1 MMRFSGAIG
10 VRLLADL
17 RCVTSSFEMQRKVA
31 MDRRTEKAEKANR
44 AANAIGQAMTKT
56 LADLRPTFAAEYD
69 LDDQLVTLAIA
80 KASVGVAADAAS
92 EAVGM
97 AIDECDELEDRLH
110 DVISDAISELEVT
123 DRGEK

>member
-1 MMRFSGAIG
+1 M
-10 VRLLADL
+10 D
-17 RCVTSSFEMQRKVA
+17 QRI
-31 MDRRTEKAEKANR
+31 DKARKANR
-44 AANAIGQAMTKT
+44 AASAIGQAMTKT
-56 LADLRPTFAAEYD
+56 LEELRPTMAAAYD

-97 AIDECDELEDRLH
+97 ATDECNELEERLH
-110 DVISDAISELEVT
+110 DVISDAISEFNTT

>member
-1 MMRFSGAIG
+1 
-10 VRLLADL
+10 
-17 RCVTSSFEMQRKVA
+17 
-31 MDRRTEKAEKANR
+31 MDRRAEKAQKANQ
-44 AANAIGQAMTKT
+44 AANAIGQAMMKT
-56 LADLRPTFAAEYD
+56 LTDLRPSMAAAYD

-97 AIDECDELEDRLH
+97 ATDECDELEERLH
-110 DVISDAISELEVT
+110 DVISDAISKLEAT